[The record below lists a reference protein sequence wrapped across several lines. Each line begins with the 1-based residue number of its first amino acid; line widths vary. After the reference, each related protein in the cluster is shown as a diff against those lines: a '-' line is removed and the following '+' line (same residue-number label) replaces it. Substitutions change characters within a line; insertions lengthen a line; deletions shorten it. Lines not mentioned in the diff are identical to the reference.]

1 MLTRQGEGRRR
12 PRQRRA
18 AQLRSLL
25 LRRESDTRTVA
36 DLNVLGGALA
46 PCGTDPITGFF
57 RDGCC
62 HTGPED
68 LGSHTVCAVVTA
80 EFLDHQQRIGND
92 LVTPM
97 PQYRFAGLVPGDR
110 WCVTAANW
118 LRAHLDGAA
127 AYVVLASTH
136 ERALE
141 IIPLD
146 ALREH
151 AVDVPPD
158 PGLLQG

>member
-1 MLTRQGEGRRR
+1 MTE
-12 PRQRRA
+12 
-18 AQLRSLL
+18 
-25 LRRESDTRTVA
+25 
-36 DLNVLGGALA
+36 LNVLGEPLS
-46 PCGTDPITGFF
+46 PCGTDPLTGFF

-80 EFLDHQQRIGND
+80 EFLEHQQRIGND
-92 LVTPM
+92 LITPR
-97 PQYRFAGLVPGDR
+97 PEYRFPGLVPGDR

-127 AYVVLASTH
+127 AYVVLAATH
-136 ERALE
+136 QRALE
-141 IIPLD
+141 IITLD
-146 ALREH
+146 ALREY

-158 PGLLQG
+158 LGALQL

>member
-1 MLTRQGEGRRR
+1 
-12 PRQRRA
+12 
-18 AQLRSLL
+18 
-25 LRRESDTRTVA
+25 VA
-36 DLNVLGGALA
+36 DRNVLGTALEQ
-46 PCGTDPITGFF
+46 CGSDPVTGFF

-62 HTGPED
+62 RTVPED
-68 LGSHTVCAVVTA
+68 LGSHTICAVMTA
-80 EFLDHQQRIGND
+80 EFLAHQRSIGND
-92 LVTPM
+92 LQTPM
-97 PQYRFAGLVPGDR
+97 PMYGFPGLSPGDR

-141 IIPLD
+141 VVPLE

-151 AVDVPPD
+151 AVDVTAD
-158 PGLLQG
+158 PGALAE